1 MAEIAC
7 DESGYE
13 GEKLAGTSTP
23 HFGHASVRLT
33 PDAAAA
39 CIAELR
45 RRIRSPATEYKANHL
60 LREKHRR
67 TLVWL
72 LGPDAPL
79 LGHARVHLVDKVL
92 LLRVRLAAVLGVPPA
107 AIPASVLP
115 AGNALLRTRAPAT
128 AVDDFFRLAPQLAAA
143 SRPAAEAYRAALRS
157 RPPWHLELDPLLDA
171 ITRLP
176 ALWGPAVTVVHDRQN
191 VLSPDRLAALAATPG
206 IAAVH
211 LVDNDDD
218 PRIQLADIL
227 AGTACR
233 IAATGDGELRGLLRP
248 YVGAQS
254 VLAG

>member
-23 HFGHASVRLT
+23 YFGHASVRLT
-33 PDAAAA
+33 SAAAAA
-39 CIAELR
+39 CVAELR

-67 TLVWL
+67 VLVWV
-72 LGPDAPL
+72 LGPDGPL
-79 LGHARVHLVDKVL
+79 LGHARVHLVDKIH

-107 AIPASVLP
+107 AFAEPVLA

-143 SRPAAEAYRAALRS
+143 RPAAEAYRAALRT
-157 RPPWHLELDPLLDA
+157 RPAWHLELDPLIDA
-171 ITRLP
+171 VGRLP
-176 ALWGPAVTVVHDRQN
+176 ALWGPGITVAHDRQN

-206 IAAVH
+206 IAAIH
-211 LVDNDDD
+211 LVDTDDD

-233 IAATGDGELRGLLRP
+233 IAATGDAELRELLRP
-248 YVGAQS
+248 YVGGQPVPAR
-254 VLAG
+254 